1 VSYPVHVIAL
11 GGDPVAVFVVR
22 RLIVSFFVLLVS
34 TFLIFILVAHSGDP
48 YGDLRGDHSS
58 NLPQKMA
65 HRTAILH
72 LDEPDPQ
79 RYLRWLGGVAKCA
92 VPGQDCDLG
101 QTIRDQDVSALLA
114 QAVSSTVKLVTAATV
129 LAIVLGISVGI
140 ISALR
145 QYSGFDYTVT
155 FSAFLFFSLPLF
167 WVAVLLKQY
176 LAIDVNNW
184 YADPRIGLISATVL
198 SVLSA
203 LFWGAIMGGA
213 PQRVWMVRGIALVA
227 TFGVLEYLS
236 YVNWFARQALG
247 PALIAL
253 LSLGGAVG
261 ITALVAGL
269 KRRNVLW
276 TSLITAGIGCLVQF
290 LVTPWIQNPKW
301 ASTTNIAALAVVAV
315 LVGVGVGLAMGG
327 LDRPQAVRA
336 GVLTALLTGAIT
348 LADVLLRAVPGYANL
363 VNGRIMATFGSE
375 TPNFSGS
382 YWQGM
387 LDQITHLA
395 LPTLAIMLISYA
407 TYSRYSRA
415 TMLETMNQDY
425 VRTARSKGL
434 TERTV
439 VMRHAFRNAL
449 IPLTTLAAYDFGNI
463 LSGAIITELVFARRG
478 MGVMFLQGLGQ
489 TDPNP
494 VMGFFIVTAVS
505 IVVFNMLAD
514 IAYAYLDP
522 RIRLT

>member
-1 VSYPVHVIAL
+1 
-11 GGDPVAVFVVR
+11 VAVFVVR
-22 RLIVSFFVLLVS
+22 RLIVSFFILLVS

-48 YGDLRGDHSS
+48 YSDLRGDHSP

-65 HRTAILH
+65 HRTQILH

-79 RYLRWLGGVAKCA
+79 RYLRWLGGAAKCA
-92 VPGQDCDLG
+92 VPGASCDLG
-101 QTIRDQDVSALLA
+101 QTIRDQDVSALLG
-114 QAVSSTVKLVTAATV
+114 QAVTSTLKLVTAATV

-145 QYSGFDYTVT
+145 QYSGFDYSVT
-155 FSAFLFFSLPLF
+155 FSAFLFFSLPIF

-184 YADPRIGLISATVL
+184 YDDPKIGIISAVVL
-198 SVLSA
+198 SLLSG
-203 LFWGAIMGGA
+203 LTWGAVIGGSA
-213 PQRVWMVRGIALVA
+213 RRRWISRGIALVA
-227 TFGVLEYLS
+227 TFGLLEYLS
-236 YVNWFARQALG
+236 YVDWFSRPALG
-247 PALIAL
+247 PALIAV
-253 LSLGGAVG
+253 LSFGGAVG
-261 ITALVAGL
+261 VTVLVSGL
-269 KRRNVLW
+269 KRRNVLYAC
-276 TSLITAGIGCLVQF
+276 LITAGIGSVVQIF
-290 LVTPWIQNPKW
+290 VTPWIRDPTW
-301 ASTTNIAALAVVAV
+301 ASTTNLFLLAVIAVVVAI
-315 LVGVGVGLAMGG
+315 GVGLAMGG
-327 LDRPQAVRA
+327 LDRGQAVRA
-336 GVLTALLTGAIT
+336 TILTALLTGAFIVV
-348 LADVLLRAVPGYANL
+348 DVLLRSLPGYSRL

-375 TPNFSGS
+375 TPNFTGT

-387 LDQITHLA
+387 LDQITHLV

-415 TMLETMNQDY
+415 TMLETMSQDY

-449 IPLTTLAAYDFGNI
+449 IPLTTLAAFDFGNI
-463 LSGAIITELVFARRG
+463 MGGAVITESVFARRG

-494 VMGFFIVTAVS
+494 VMGFYIVTAVS
-505 IVVFNMLAD
+505 IVVFNMFAD